1 MDKNYGKIIRLLLAI
16 ATTINDGAIMA
27 GIAQFQNET
36 VNKIYMILSF
46 VATVIVIGINHWYN
60 NDYTEEARI
69 GTNLTRQLKLQN
81 GSNEVEE
88 MTEFEAMRGD
98 EDGET
103 EGQ

>member
-36 VNKIYMILSF
+36 VNKIYMVLSF
-46 VATVIVIGINHWYN
+46 VATAIVIGINHWYN
-60 NDYTEEARI
+60 NDYTEEARM
-69 GTNLTRQLKLQN
+69 GTLLTRQLKMAN
-81 GSNEVEE
+81 ASEDVED
-88 MTEFEAMRGD
+88 MTEFEAMGGD
-98 EDGET
+98 EDGKE